1 MRRFCMLAI
10 DEFGIEFFI
19 VSPFSVKELDILNK
33 NLKDKDQ
40 YSFTRED
47 FDTAK
52 LLENADKIFEY
63 YYQGEKIKI
72 FHSYTVEGY
81 FLVGEKVT
89 FEYPNFISFY
99 KEICRR
105 DIRTVIELTLLSKEQ
120 MREIRE
126 ETRRVNEALKNK
138 DDSSNEVKTGNM
150 TCHKCHNMTLMRKEK
165 LLSLAC
171 KPLINWTLQD
181 YATWCHNYNICN
193 ADFITEKG
201 KYPCIFRMNEPDVN
215 GGTCIWKA
223 VSFRDMVSFKN
234 FGLDKKREEFFK
246 ALVKSMN
253 EDEE

>member
-126 ETRRVNEALKNK
+126 ETRKVNEALKNK
-138 DDSSNEVKTGNM
+138 DNNDNNDDSNNEVKIG
-150 TCHKCHNMTLMRKEK
+150 NMTLMRKEK
-165 LLSLAC
+165 LLSIVC

-181 YATWCHNYNICN
+181 YASYCHNCGLCN
-193 ADFITEKG
+193 TEHITREN
-201 KYPCIFRMNEPDVN
+201 KYPCIFYVEKNKTGGNCMWRDVN
-215 GGTCIWKA
+215 
-223 VSFRDMVSFKN
+223 FRDMMAVESFR
-234 FGLDKKREEFFK
+234 LDKRREEFFK
-246 ALVKSMN
+246 ALVKSMV
-253 EDEE
+253 EDEK

>member
-1 MRRFCMLAI
+1 MRRFSMMAI
-10 DEFGIEFFI
+10 DEFGGEYFV
-19 VSPFSVKELDILNK
+19 VSPFSVKELDTLNK
-33 NLKDKDQ
+33 NNKYTKDEVKC
-40 YSFTRED
+40 SFTEKD
-47 FDTAK
+47 FDLVTPM
-52 LLENADKIFEY
+52 EISNKIFEFY
-63 YYQGEKIKI
+63 YLGEKINI
-72 FHSYTVEGY
+72 FHSIDGY
-81 FLVGEKVT
+81 YLVKEKAT
-89 FEYPNFISFY
+89 FEEPFIVFINENKPRVIRTIMSLVLLSEEQM
-99 KEICRR
+99 KEIG
-105 DIRTVIELTLLSKEQ
+105 
-120 MREIRE
+120 E
-126 ETRRVNEALKNK
+126 ETKKVNGALKNK
-138 DDSSNEVKTGNM
+138 
-150 TCHKCHNMTLMRKEK
+150 TCYKCHAMKLMRKEN
-165 LLSLAC
+165 LLPLVC